1 MRKGIYKLLI
11 CLLLTLLNFNGFSN
25 CIVPKSTFDKG
36 LIINNHSN
44 YEDRNKESHLV
55 GTGVLKS
62 SPVSNTNELIKIE
75 VQNTSTNLLLNKTG
89 NTAPLRTFIIGNYTG
104 SGSTITVPLMV
115 KNFINIEDFQF
126 SISWDTTN
134 LLFTNYTLPNTLVGL
149 NKSCFNATS
158 QKGLGIQW
166 YDATL
171 LGVTLP
177 DSTVIVNINFTPK
190 NGFTGITSTYFG
202 NVPVN
207 IGTVDTTDGIYGIPG
222 TVADTLLGGTVNVL
236 CSASP
241 STVTRTI
248 CPAGLP
254 YHWNGVTFTVA
265 DTQIAHIITLKGCDS
280 AVTMILNVKS
290 NPVTQNSTISACNS
304 VVYNG
309 VTYISSIIHTDTL
322 KTVDGCDSIYKV
334 VTISI
339 NKIVPVTY
347 NFTVAGCNSVVYKG
361 NTYISSTI
369 LKDTAK
375 SVQGCDS
382 IYNIT
387 TITVTKITPTI
398 VNVAKSGCNS
408 VLYNGITYN
417 TTTIHTD
424 TTKSIQGC
432 DSIYTKATITVTKI
446 TPTTINITRSG
457 CNSVLYNGITYKI
470 STIHTDTIKS
480 IQGCDSVYS
489 VATISVTKITPTTIN
504 VARSGC
510 NSVLYNGITYK
521 ISTIHTDTIK
531 SMQGCDSVY
540 TVATITVTKIT
551 PITINVA
558 KSGCNSVLYNGITYK
573 TSTIHTDTIRSIQ
586 GCDSVYTV
594 ATITIFKITP
604 TSSNLYLSNC
614 DSVVYKSFVFKNT
627 TIYYDT
633 VRTNAGCDSEYI
645 TVNIT
650 VNNLKINGNI
660 ITAYNKTIPNV
671 ALSLTGTNSKNGI
684 YSSNYAISC
693 LPNMANEKIQLFK
706 NNDIFKTNGL
716 TVFDISLI
724 QAHILGKTLLNSPY
738 KLIAADVNGDG
749 NVTALDIVYMKR
761 LILGIDTTFTNVTT
775 KQTRLWTF
783 VDSSYIFPDTI
794 HPFPFKDSINFIG
807 LIENKTNQTFIGCK
821 LGDVNW
827 DWNQAIARPGLSSN
841 IPVELSYDPL
851 RLGNEKLIRIPV
863 KVKNFKDLLGMQ
875 FTINFNAALFK
886 WVGIENNILNFEIG
900 TNHAADG
907 KITFLWTDAKN
918 EFKTL
923 EDGTVVFELIL
934 NKTGN
939 EIIDNSLMLD
949 GSVTAVEAFD
959 KDYGLHNV
967 LFKNATI
974 ASAENRTENWI
985 VAPNPIKE
993 GLIHVHMKLND
1004 KKKIIFKLI
1013 DFSGKLLLTKQ
1024 VEGVKGVN
1032 DIEVR
1037 QGNVPPGNYFLQA
1050 IGIEGEEVKKIIVGN

>member
-25 CIVPKSTFDKG
+25 CIVPKSTFNKG
-36 LIINNHSN
+36 LIINNHSI

-424 TTKSIQGC
+424 TTKSVKGCDSIYTKATITDTKITPTIVNVAKSGCNSVLYNGITYNTTTIHTDTTKSVQGC

-457 CNSVLYNGITYKI
+457 CNSVLYNGITYK
-470 STIHTDTIKS
+470 T
-480 IQGCDSVYS
+480 
-489 VATISVTKITPTTIN
+489 
-504 VARSGC
+504 
-510 NSVLYNGITYK
+510 
-521 ISTIHTDTIK
+521 STIHTDTIK
-531 SMQGCDSVY
+531 SM
-540 TVATITVTKIT
+540 
-551 PITINVA
+551 
-558 KSGCNSVLYNGITYK
+558 
-573 TSTIHTDTIRSIQ
+573 Q

-633 VRTNAGCDSEYI
+633 VRTNAGCDSVYI

-706 NNDIFKTNGL
+706 NNDIVKTNGL

-841 IPVELSYDPL
+841 IPIELSYDPL

-1013 DFSGKLLLTKQ
+1013 DFSGKLLLIKQ

-1037 QGNVPPGNYFLQA
+1037 QGNVPPGNYFLQV

>member
-424 TTKSIQGC
+424 TTKSVQGC

-457 CNSVLYNGITYKI
+457 CNSVLYNGITYKT

>member
-36 LIINNHSN
+36 LIINNHSI

-424 TTKSIQGC
+424 TTKSVKGC

-457 CNSVLYNGITYKI
+457 CNSVLYNGITYKT

-480 IQGCDSVYS
+480 IQGCDSVYT
-489 VATISVTKITPTTIN
+489 VATITVTKITPTTIN

-633 VRTNAGCDSEYI
+633 VRTNAGCDSVYI

-660 ITAYNKTIPNV
+660 ITAYNKT
-671 ALSLTGTNSKNGI
+671 
-684 YSSNYAISC
+684 C
-693 LPNMANEKIQLFK
+693 LLY
-706 NNDIFKTNGL
+706 T
-716 TVFDISLI
+716 
-724 QAHILGKTLLNSPY
+724 SPSPR
-738 KLIAADVNGDG
+738 D
-749 NVTALDIVYMKR
+749 
-761 LILGIDTTFTNVTT
+761 
-775 KQTRLWTF
+775 
-783 VDSSYIFPDTI
+783 
-794 HPFPFKDSINFIG
+794 
-807 LIENKTNQTFIGCK
+807 
-821 LGDVNW
+821 
-827 DWNQAIARPGLSSN
+827 
-841 IPVELSYDPL
+841 
-851 RLGNEKLIRIPV
+851 
-863 KVKNFKDLLGMQ
+863 
-875 FTINFNAALFK
+875 
-886 WVGIENNILNFEIG
+886 
-900 TNHAADG
+900 
-907 KITFLWTDAKN
+907 
-918 EFKTL
+918 
-923 EDGTVVFELIL
+923 
-934 NKTGN
+934 
-939 EIIDNSLMLD
+939 
-949 GSVTAVEAFD
+949 
-959 KDYGLHNV
+959 
-967 LFKNATI
+967 
-974 ASAENRTENWI
+974 
-985 VAPNPIKE
+985 
-993 GLIHVHMKLND
+993 
-1004 KKKIIFKLI
+1004 
-1013 DFSGKLLLTKQ
+1013 
-1024 VEGVKGVN
+1024 
-1032 DIEVR
+1032 
-1037 QGNVPPGNYFLQA
+1037 
-1050 IGIEGEEVKKIIVGN
+1050 